1 MDRICIDGS
10 DARLVAKLHIWAAT
24 DDCISSIGGQAFNAI
39 NGPSFTWKEIWPI
52 LANKFE
58 VEVPQKMFL
67 EDFWFEKAMSD
78 KKKVWQEIV
87 SKQGLIQ
94 TEMEDSANWVFL
106 DMLFRCQ
113 VKMLGTRDKA
123 DHLGFKMR
131 YKTLDSILYWI
142 DFMRNETFIP

>member
-1 MDRICIDGS
+1 M
-10 DARLVAKLHIWAAT
+10 HIWAAT
-24 DDCISSIGGQAFNAI
+24 NDCTSSIGGQAFNAI
-39 NGPSFTWKEIWPI
+39 NRPSFTWKDIWPT

-58 VEVPQKMFL
+58 VEVPQEMSL
-67 EDFWFEKAMSD
+67 EDFWFETAMSD

-94 TEMEDSANWVFL
+94 TEMEDLANWVFF

-123 DHLGFKMR
+123 DHLRFKMR
-131 YKTLDSILYWI
+131 CKTLDSILYWI
-142 DFMRNETFIP
+142 DFMRNEKFIP